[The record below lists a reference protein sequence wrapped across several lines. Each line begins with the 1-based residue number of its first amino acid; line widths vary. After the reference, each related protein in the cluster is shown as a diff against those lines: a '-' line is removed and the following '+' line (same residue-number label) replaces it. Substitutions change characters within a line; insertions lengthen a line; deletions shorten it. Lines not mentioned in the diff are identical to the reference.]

1 MNDKF
6 SLVTEIRFL
15 SVDGYMVSGRMHFRL
30 DKIMR
35 VSRIQLLVINDTL
48 VSSYALLDI
57 RDFIGNCSTCNAT
70 PTSH

>member
-6 SLVTEIRFL
+6 SLVTEIWFL
-15 SVDGYMVSGRMHFRL
+15 NVDGDMVSGRMHFRL

-48 VSSYALLDI
+48 VSIYALHDI
-57 RDFIGNCSTCNAT
+57 SCFIGNCSTRNAT
-70 PTSH
+70 TTSH